1 VTTPGARR
9 PSLLRDERG
18 LISSLVI
25 QAALIFTLIGLV
37 LYEGGQVLVAQVKAQ
52 DVASA
57 AAQAG
62 VDTYSRS
69 RNPRRVEEAKT
80 AALLAAGQKD
90 PDTAVLDVVVG
101 QDGSVTVTTEKTA
114 LTLVIDRLSFLRPFG
129 VRHATVREGPLPP

>member
-1 VTTPGARR
+1 MTTSGAR

-25 QAALIFTLIGLV
+25 QAALIFTLLGLV

-69 RNPRRVEEAKT
+69 RSPRKVEEAKT

-90 PDTAVLDVVVG
+90 PDTTVLDVVVG
-101 QDGSVTVTTEKTA
+101 QDGSVTVTAEKTA
-114 LTLVIDRLSFLRPFG
+114 LTLVIDRLSFLRPFA